1 MTYNLL
7 EKDIQNQILEYLK
20 LKRIFHFRNNV
31 GAGMMGKRFVRFG
44 IPGAPDIFAL
54 KNGVLYGLE
63 VKRPGSKQSPL
74 QKEFGDKMNAEGAVY
89 RVVFNL
95 DDVIKIL

>member
-1 MTYNLL
+1 MAYELK
-7 EKDIQNQILEYLK
+7 EKEIQKQILEYLQ

-54 KNGVLYGLE
+54 KNGMLYGIE

-74 QKEFGDKMNAEGAVY
+74 QKEFGDKMNANGGVY
-89 RVVFNL
+89 RVIFSL
-95 DDVIKIL
+95 DQVLEIL